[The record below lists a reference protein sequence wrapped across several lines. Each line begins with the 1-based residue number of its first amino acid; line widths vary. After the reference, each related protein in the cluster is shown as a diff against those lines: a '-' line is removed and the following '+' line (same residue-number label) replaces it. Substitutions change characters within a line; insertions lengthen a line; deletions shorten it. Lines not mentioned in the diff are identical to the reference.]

1 MVDELAGTG
10 SSVAEFDV
18 GETFT
23 GLDLLYLMMVP
34 SGNNAALTL
43 AKYVDQLYAEGK
55 LNGTSTS
62 GTVSTTSESSS
73 SEDSA
78 SSDASGSSSSEGT
91 TDDPEAAT
99 ASQSTLDTTTVAPAY
114 GEEGFDGSDYT
125 GRSYFVQLM
134 NQKAQELGCTNTHF
148 TNPHGLH
155 NENHYSKIGR
165 ASCRERV

>member
-1 MVDELAGTG
+1 
-10 SSVAEFDV
+10 
-18 GETFT
+18 
-23 GLDLLYLMMVP
+23 MMVP

-62 GTVSTTSESSS
+62 GTGESSS
-73 SEDSA
+73 SADSA

-148 TNPHGLH
+148 TNPTACTTRTTTPPPGT
-155 NENHYSKIGR
+155 
-165 ASCRERV
+165 